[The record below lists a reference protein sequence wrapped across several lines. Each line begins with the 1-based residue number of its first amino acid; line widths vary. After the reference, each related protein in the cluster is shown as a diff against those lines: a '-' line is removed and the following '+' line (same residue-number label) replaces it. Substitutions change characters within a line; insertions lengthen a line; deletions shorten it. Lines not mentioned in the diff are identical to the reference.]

1 MTTTVEAPAKRVEQT
16 EAQNELRGLLAAA
29 LLAVK
34 EKNKKN
40 LMTYLALAMAK
51 ADEL

>member
-1 MTTTVEAPAKRVEQT
+1 MTTTVEAPRKVEQT

-29 LLAVK
+29 LTAVK
-34 EKNKKN
+34 EKNRKN

-51 ADEL
+51 SDEL